1 MRAGSGFLR
10 AHCALRSGISSIRP
24 SGRYN
29 RPSFIRP
36 MLSEERSMPAKKPAP
51 KAAKGKT
58 AASRPAAVKKTAV
71 ARKLPAERV
80 NAAAVH
86 VRKPAPAPLKAAAH
100 PLSMTTEETIEMRKA
115 GPSAPEV
122 APKESPGAP

>member
-1 MRAGSGFLR
+1 MRAGSGSLR
-10 AHCALRSGISSIRP
+10 ARCALISGIASERP
-24 SGRYN
+24 SGGYN

-58 AASRPAAVKKTAV
+58 AAGRPAVKKAEL

-80 NAAAVH
+80 NAAAAH
-86 VRKPAPAPLKAAAH
+86 VRKPAPAPIKAAVH
-100 PLSMTTEETIEMRKA
+100 PLSTNTEETIEMRKA
-115 GPSAPEV
+115 GPAAPPDEG
-122 APKESPGAP
+122 APKEP